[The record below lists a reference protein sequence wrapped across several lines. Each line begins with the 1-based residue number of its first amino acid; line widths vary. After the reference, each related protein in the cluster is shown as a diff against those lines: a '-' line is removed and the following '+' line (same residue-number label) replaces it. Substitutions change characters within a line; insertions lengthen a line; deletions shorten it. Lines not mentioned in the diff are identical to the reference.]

1 MPLLTLC
8 SWRETC
14 SEDSIEHPAHT
25 LTDPTSFRDSMNDTQ
40 AAHGGLDDTALS
52 QLYQEVVLDHY
63 RSPRNK
69 GALAETTH
77 RITMN
82 NPLCG
87 DVIDLLL
94 KVQAGR
100 IVDVGFQGKGCSI
113 SMASASM
120 LTDRLK
126 GRSVDEA
133 MAMDA
138 TFTRM
143 LHGDEAAAADA
154 ELGDLRAL
162 AGVSKFPVR
171 VKCALLAWN
180 CLEELVGP
188 DA

>member
-1 MPLLTLC
+1 
-8 SWRETC
+8 
-14 SEDSIEHPAHT
+14 
-25 LTDPTSFRDSMNDTQ
+25 MNDTQ
-40 AAHGGLDDTALS
+40 AAHGGFDDAELS
-52 QLYQEVVLDHY
+52 QLYQEVILDHY
-63 RSPRNK
+63 YSPRNK
-69 GALAETTH
+69 GDLANTTH

-87 DVIDLLL
+87 DVIEVLLM
-94 KVQAGR
+94 VQAGR
-100 IVDVGFQGKGCSI
+100 IAEIGFEGKGCAI

-120 LTDRLK
+120 MTDRLK
-126 GRSVDEA
+126 GRTVDEA
-133 MAMDA
+133 LVLDA

-143 LHGDEAAAADA
+143 LYGDDAAAGDTA

>member
-1 MPLLTLC
+1 
-8 SWRETC
+8 
-14 SEDSIEHPAHT
+14 
-25 LTDPTSFRDSMNDTQ
+25 MNDTQ
-40 AAHGGLDDTALS
+40 AAHGGLDDAALS

-69 GALAETTH
+69 GDLAESTH

-94 KVQAGR
+94 KVQTGR
-100 IVDVGFQGKGCSI
+100 IADVGFTGKGCSI
-113 SMASASM
+113 SQASASM
-120 LTDRLK
+120 MTDLLK
-126 GRSVDEA
+126 GRTVDEA
-133 MAMDA
+133 LVLTD

-143 LHGDEAAAADA
+143 LHGDAAAAADA

-180 CLEELVGP
+180 CLQELVGP
-188 DA
+188 ET